1 MEYEEYLLFTKEDL
15 ISQLISCKKRCEALE
30 KKNLEYAGRINI
42 ESKNYKIYLQEEKY
56 E

>member
-1 MEYEEYLLFTKEDL
+1 MDYNEYLLFTKEDL

-30 KKNLEYAGRINI
+30 KKNLEYAGRITIGNK
-42 ESKNYKIYLQEEKY
+42 SYKIYLQEEKN

>member
-1 MEYEEYLLFTKEDL
+1 MEHKEYLLFTKEELVTHL
-15 ISQLISCKKRCEALE
+15 IACKKRCEALE